1 MDSGVDF
8 LILDEGEI
16 ILLMFV
22 DVVKSGE
29 IKGIFCVDGNK
40 FDVIIIF
47 IFRFDLL
54 EMGFYEFMFV

>member
-22 DVVKSGE
+22 DVIKNGE

-40 FDVIIIF
+40 LDVIIIF
-47 IFRFDLL
+47 FFRFDLL
-54 EMGFYEFMFV
+54 EMKYYEFMLV